1 MLISNDKS
9 SDTREQI
16 LVTALQLFAEHGY
29 HKTKIS
35 DIVKMVGV
43 AQGTFYWYFKSKEA
57 IALEI
62 IKNGQEELL
71 QFIAKGYRQSGG
83 TVQDSVRASEVL
95 FENFFTFSEKNKAL
109 MVLLFK
115 GIETEE
121 SVHNAILETRE
132 KLEEA
137 FQQNINRAMELGIL
151 PKNDSNLESALLM
164 SLIEG
169 MLSRWLFSS
178 ISGHAKLQQKS
189 AKELAQDVVQFEF
202 FGLLGK

>member
-1 MLISNDKS
+1 MLISNERS

-16 LVTALQLFAEHGY
+16 LDTTLQLFAERGY

-35 DIVKMVGV
+35 DIVKAVGV
-43 AQGTFYWYFKSKEA
+43 AQGTFYWYFKSKET
-57 IALEI
+57 IALEV
-62 IKNGQEELL
+62 IKNGQEKLL
-71 QFIAKGYRQSGG
+71 QFIAQGYRQSGG
-83 TVQDSVRASEVL
+83 TVQDAVKASENL
-95 FENFFTFSEKNKAL
+95 FEDFFTFSEKNKAL

-132 KLEEA
+132 KLEDA
-137 FQQNINRAMELGIL
+137 FHQNIKRAMELGIL
-151 PKNDSNLESALLM
+151 PKKDPNLESALLM

-178 ISGHAKLQQKS
+178 ISIHANLQHKS
-189 AKELAQDVVQFEF
+189 AKELAHDVVQFEF